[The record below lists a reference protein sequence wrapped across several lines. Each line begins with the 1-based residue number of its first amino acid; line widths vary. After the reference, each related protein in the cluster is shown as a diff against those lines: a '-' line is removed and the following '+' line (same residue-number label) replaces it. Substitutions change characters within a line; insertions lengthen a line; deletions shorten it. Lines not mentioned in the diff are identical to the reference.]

1 MPGTPPASRIHG
13 PGASSHDRR
22 TGPAPVSGTGYR
34 AHSATG
40 PLPACHHGRVTASPS
55 LIVGLR
61 NPGPDYAGTRHNIG
75 VEVLAELASRA
86 LPMPASFSAHKRTNC
101 DLAQTRLAGRPVVLA
116 APRSFMNLSGGPVSA
131 VASYFSVPAT
141 EIIVVHDEIDIEFG
155 FALGELT
162 PTVPKSSLLS
172 LHELPAVE
180 RMAVCVRVGL
190 PEEAHLATAKIGAFL
205 ESAGEL
211 FDGPSRE
218 LFLQLP
224 PPERMHEAVVEMHF
238 PVRAM
243 AASA

>member
-155 FALGELT
+155 QVRLKRGGGEGGHNGLRSVSTSLGTRDYL
-162 PTVPKSSLLS
+162 
-172 LHELPAVE
+172 
-180 RMAVCVRVGL
+180 RVRVGVGRPPGRMDVADYVL
-190 PEEAHLATAKIGAFL
+190 KRFGKQEQPEVPLLVSEAADAVELLLRHGL
-205 ESAGEL
+205 E
-211 FDGPSRE
+211 
-218 LFLQLP
+218 
-224 PPERMHEAVVEMHF
+224 
-238 PVRAM
+238 
-243 AASA
+243 AAQNEVHPR

>member
-155 FALGELT
+155 QVRLKRGGGEGGHNGLRSVSTSLGTRDYL
-162 PTVPKSSLLS
+162 
-172 LHELPAVE
+172 
-180 RMAVCVRVGL
+180 RVRVGVGRPPGRMDVADYVL
-190 PEEAHLATAKIGAFL
+190 KRFGKQEQTEVPLLVAEAADAVEQL
-205 ESAGEL
+205 
-211 FDGPSRE
+211 
-218 LFLQLP
+218 LQLGL
-224 PPERMHEAVVEMHF
+224 EAAQNRVH
-238 PVRAM
+238 PR
-243 AASA
+243 